1 MKALRT
7 LIRLHKQHLDEQ
19 RVRLVGFEMEQE
31 ALRARA
37 AGLAAEVEA
46 EGRMAATSFE
56 ASRSFSPYVERVGAE
71 QRALAAQIAALDA
84 AIAEAGEAV
93 AAAYQDLEKYKITH
107 DLREQRARASEARRE
122 QAQLDETGITIYR
135 RKRAG

>member
-19 RVRLVGFEMEQE
+19 RVRLVEFEIEQD

-37 AGLAAEVEA
+37 TGLAAEVEA
-46 EGRMAATSFE
+46 EGRLAATFFE
-56 ASRSFSPYVERVGAE
+56 ASRSFPSYVERIGVE
-71 QRALAAQIAALDA
+71 QRTLAAQIVKLDA
-84 AIAEAGEAV
+84 AIAEADEAV

-107 DLREQRARASEARRE
+107 GLRERRARASEDRRE
-122 QAQLDETGITIYR
+122 QAQLDETGITIHR

>member
-19 RVRLVGFEMEQE
+19 RVRLVEFEIEQE

-56 ASRSFSPYVERVGAE
+56 AGRSFPSYVERVGAE
-71 QRALAAQIAALDA
+71 RRALAAQIAELDA
-84 AIAEAGEAV
+84 AIAEADEAV

-107 DLREQRARASEARRE
+107 GLRERRARVSEDRRE
-122 QAQLDETGITIYR
+122 QAQLDEAGITIYR